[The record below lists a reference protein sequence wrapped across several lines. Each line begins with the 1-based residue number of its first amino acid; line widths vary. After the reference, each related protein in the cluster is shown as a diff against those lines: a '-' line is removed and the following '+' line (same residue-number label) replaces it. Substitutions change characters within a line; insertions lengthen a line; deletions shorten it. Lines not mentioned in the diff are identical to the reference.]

1 MGEMPA
7 CNASWDTL
15 RRPVER
21 SGVPASS
28 RSGAVRIL
36 LRMGGSRGNPSSFSH
51 TETSSNPAAD
61 FAEQPAPQRRTN
73 HIPPAIHKI
82 AVTIRHRHRTAIAG
96 NLHDHRA
103 RSPRRTGPRPVPPA
117 PRGRWP
123 PTCGACPLTSAS
135 EYRPGPS
142 SRAISVPKT
151 VMSTRL
157 SATPSTRRHGWQTGP
172 RTSKNGCCVPP
183 PRSTAPTKRSDG
195 RGPCRARR
203 CCAAGRDSPRS
214 RRPRAGARRA
224 CW

>member
-1 MGEMPA
+1 MQRQLGYAQTSGRAQRCAGEQ
-7 CNASWDTL
+7 
-15 RRPVER
+15 PVR
-21 SGVPASS
+21 GRKNPLAD
-28 RSGAVRIL
+28 GRIPRQPVL
-36 LRMGGSRGNPSSFSH
+36 VQPHRNQLQPPCR
-51 TETSSNPAAD
+51 

-103 RSPRRTGPRPVPPA
+103 RPPRRTGPRPVPPA

-142 SRAISVPKT
+142 SQAISVPKT
-151 VMSTRL
+151 VMNTRL

-195 RGPCRARR
+195 PSPCRARR

-214 RRPRAGARRA
+214 QRPRAGARRA